1 MGVEIADENR
11 CSPYESSDYSYS
23 QSVEDDIIDAQDGL
37 FSPYTLQCYT
47 SKNETDIEHIVARSE
62 AHDSGLCA
70 ASDSTRRAFARDVL
84 NLTLAP
90 PNLNRY
96 VKGALDVAEWQPEH
110 NKCWFAQRTISV
122 RRKYSLTIDRREA
135 NAIDEVL
142 SDCDHTAMVVP
153 ACAN

>member
-1 MGVEIADENR
+1 MDTFMGVEIADENR

-70 ASDSTRRAFARDVL
+70 ASDSTRQSLRSGRAEPHAGAAESQSLREGSTGCGRVATRAQQVL
-84 NLTLAP
+84 VRTENDLRP
-90 PNLNRY
+90 
-96 VKGALDVAEWQPEH
+96 
-110 NKCWFAQRTISV
+110 AQI
-122 RRKYSLTIDRREA
+122 
-135 NAIDEVL
+135 
-142 SDCDHTAMVVP
+142 
-153 ACAN
+153 